1 MSVRNAHRLAVVL
14 LALIGSMTLGW
25 GDQGT
30 DTTEGRVPT
39 KTLRVIS
46 YNVQFLPAP
55 VSFANKRKQPEYRAR
70 QIGDAMSKFDIVGL
84 NEVFDERYHK
94 IIIER
99 LEAAWGDRLNV
110 LVSPKPE
117 GRFNGGCMIAS
128 RLPFVET
135 HTMIYE
141 NFSSPKEYG
150 IMADGFAAKGA
161 IHARIARGPELD
173 SDTIDVF
180 VTHLEARAPDIRE
193 KQYPELAAFIR
204 KYSDPDRPTLI
215 LGDMNTRGNREYQ
228 LDPDSRYARFM
239 NILGTARDGGVTDLW
254 PELMG
259 EAHGGTS
266 EQESSETGN
275 RIDYVMVSNPQAPAP
290 ALRGVSIRVNGFLDP
305 EVVALS
311 DHSAVEAVLE
321 WTPKDSAA
329 RHED

>member
-1 MSVRNAHRLAVVL
+1 MLTRNTYRITVYLTI
-14 LALIGSMTLGW
+14 LIGSMILG
-25 GDQGT
+25 QGSTRVEAQDAEGTT
-30 DTTEGRVPT
+30 D
-39 KTLRVIS
+39 TLRVIS

-70 QIGDAMSKFDIVGL
+70 QIGDAMSAFDIVGL
-84 NEVFDERYHK
+84 NEVFDERYRK

-141 NFSSPKEYG
+141 NFSSPEDYG
-150 IMADGFAAKGA
+150 VMADGFAAKGVL
-161 IHARIARGPELD
+161 HARIARGPESG

-266 EQESSETGN
+266 EQESSEIGN
-275 RIDYVMVSNPQAPAP
+275 RIDYVIVSNPQAPAQ

-321 WTPKDSAA
+321 WTRGDSAA
-329 RHED
+329 RHQD